1 MISKKQKKIFKQRQL
16 GAVLGLTLASL
27 FATTLVARPQPARDN
42 RPVDPDSL
50 KRYSSLEQAKSQQRY
65 VPGEV
70 IVKYKPGLTDNA
82 QVARTNGLG
91 LQSSL
96 QISRL
101 KAVKARILTGETVE
115 EAVERLRKD
124 PMVEYAEPNYLYQKF
139 APAPNDTHWGKLWGL
154 ENTGQFLSSPSYT
167 TNNPGTSGKDIDI
180 LNAWDVTSDCSATT
194 VAVIDTGVNYSHEDL
209 SANMWDGT
217 GCVDEN
223 GTTVSG
229 GCPNHGWDY
238 VDDDNDPTD
247 EEGHGSHVAATIGA
261 VGNNNKGISGVCQ
274 TADIMAVRVIGH
286 EGAALDDIAQGIQFA
301 VRNGAK
307 VINLSL
313 GGGSTSSLMED
324 AIDYAES
331 NDVVVIIAAG
341 NSNLDLAS
349 NNIYPCELTNSNI
362 LCVAALDQDF
372 ERASFSNYDTSSQSS
387 RSVDLGAPGTNI
399 MSAYG
404 NETVLSGSGAYTSWL
419 TAGTGAAANW
429 LSSTCGDG
437 AESQE
442 MLTVPDCTL
451 YEVVFDDGSTVT
463 TMPSSTDRR
472 TYRNFSISSSATHVS
487 LFHTVFAYGEDRFTA
502 PYCWDYTRAAYSDS
516 MGDPIS
522 GGTFLQLPDY
532 NRGQYT
538 THFCEDED
546 TPFLA
551 SSSHYLED
559 CVGSTNCTVGY
570 QVYSDSYSNHPGAFV
585 TDITLTTWAPSNTA
599 YSYLDGTS
607 MAAPHVAGL
616 AALLRAYNPD
626 YSAAD
631 TIQKIIDG
639 GESSTD
645 ISSTTKY
652 GVSINADNSMR
663 DLDQVTGVTATLQ

>member
-1 MISKKQKKIFKQRQL
+1 MKDKNMNKVFRTRQL
-16 GAVLGLTLASL
+16 GAVLGLLITGLFTSTLLAGPN
-27 FATTLVARPQPARDN
+27 AEE
-42 RPVDPDSL
+42 PVYEPFNEPYT
-50 KRYSSLEQAKSQQRY
+50 KVFQRQEY

-70 IVKYKPGLTDNA
+70 IVKYKPGLSDHA
-82 QVARTNGLG
+82 QTARTTGLG
-91 LQSSL
+91 LQTS
-96 QISRL
+96 IRMPRL
-101 KAVKARILTGETVE
+101 KARKAKILTGESVE
-115 EAVERLRKD
+115 QAVARLNKD

-139 APAPNDTHWGKLWGL
+139 APAPNDTHWGKMWGL
-154 ENTGQFLSSPSYT
+154 HNTGQTLSSPSYA

-223 GTTVSG
+223 GTTVPG

-238 VDDDNDPTD
+238 VDDDNDPAD

-261 VGNNNKGISGVCQ
+261 VGNNNKGTSGVCQ

-286 EGAALDDIAQGIQFA
+286 EGAALDDIAQGIEFA

-324 AIDYAES
+324 AIDFAEA

-341 NSNLDLAS
+341 NSNQDLAS
-349 NNIYPCELTNSNI
+349 NNVYPCELTNSNI

-372 ERASFSNYDTSSQSS
+372 DRASFSNFDTSSQSS
-387 RSVDLGAPGTNI
+387 RAVDLGAPGTNI

-404 NETVLSGSGAYTSWL
+404 TETELSGSSVYSSWL
-419 TAGTGAAANW
+419 TAGTGPAADWISDECGTGANA
-429 LSSTCGDG
+429 LD
-437 AESQE
+437 
-442 MLTVPDCTL
+442 MLTVPDCSFWEFLVGET
-451 YEVVFDDGSTVT
+451 STVT
-463 TMPSSTDRR
+463 VMPSSADRR
-472 TYRNFSISSSATHVS
+472 IYRNFSVSSSATHIS
-487 LFHTVFAYGEDRFTA
+487 LRHTIVAYGEDKPTSPFC
-502 PYCWDYTRAAYSDS
+502 YDYTRAAYSS
-516 MGDPIS
+516 STGDPVGS
-522 GGTFLQLPDY
+522 GTFLQLPDF
-532 NRGQYT
+532 NRGQFT
-538 THFCEDED
+538 TYFCEDGG
-546 TPFLA
+546 TRFVA
-551 SSSHYLED
+551 SSTHFLEN
-559 CVGSTNCTVGY
+559 CLGSTNCTIGY
-570 QVYSDSYSNHPGAFV
+570 QHVSDVTANRPGAIV
-585 TDITLTTWAPSNTA
+585 ADMVVTTWTPSNTA
-599 YSYLDGTS
+599 YSYLNGTS

-626 YSAAD
+626 YDAAD

-639 GESSTD
+639 GEAATD
-645 ISSTTKY
+645 IASNTKY